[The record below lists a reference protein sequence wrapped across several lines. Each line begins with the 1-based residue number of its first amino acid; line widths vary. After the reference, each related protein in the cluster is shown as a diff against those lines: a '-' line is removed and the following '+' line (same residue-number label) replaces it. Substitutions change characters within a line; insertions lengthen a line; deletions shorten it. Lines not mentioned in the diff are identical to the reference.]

1 MKNNFFVF
9 CFISIFFFN
18 SAYAE
23 LFKFETSE
31 LKLLDNGNIIDA
43 KNGKATSSDDD
54 IEIDAKKFIYQN
66 DIKILK
72 AYNGVAL
79 IKSDGI
85 KIKFEYFEIDQEN
98 NIISTKNYTKISDLK
113 RNLSLETS
121 NISFN
126 RKLKIIESRDKSIL
140 KDNNN
145 NLLDMEYFYYEIN
158 ENILKAKDLVFK
170 DKENNI
176 SNIKLAF
183 INTKTNKLLGKDIR
197 IDLNN
202 KSFNKGND
210 PRLLGK
216 KLVYDNDNGT
226 SEISKGIFTTCK
238 KSDKCPPWQISAEK
252 IKHDKKKKIIN
263 YKNALLK
270 VYNVPVFYF
279 PKFFHPDPTV
289 KRKSGFLIPSIQS
302 SSTTGTY
309 LHLPYYQV
317 VADNKDFTIS
327 PRIFSENKI
336 LLQTEYRQV
345 NSKSD
350 SIFDFSF
357 FKEDNENSKN
367 HFFYNLNQD
376 LAFDYF
382 DSSKLKLRIER
393 TSNDTYLRAN
403 KIQSKIVKNDNVLE
417 NSLNLNLFSE
427 DLSIETDLKVYEDL
441 NKNKN
446 DRYEFILPKI
456 FLSKKIKN
464 RTNLNGNFL
473 FQSNNLIK
481 NYQTNIFEKINT
493 NDLIFKS
500 NPNIYK
506 NAFYNNYE
514 FILRNTNSSAEKSE
528 KYKNSENYYLSG
540 MFQYNSSLPL
550 INENDDFQ
558 NILTPKISFR
568 ISPDHTK
575 DEREEDSRRI
585 DINNIYG
592 LKRLQSADEDTL
604 EGGASITIGKEYS
617 RINKKTSKENLVLKL
632 ANNIRLKENN
642 DLPSNNQ
649 MGLKNSNLFGE
660 IQYNPNKFISTK
672 YNFSLKNDLD
682 DFGYENLEANFNL
695 FNFTTS
701 FEYLNEN
708 DILDKKSF
716 FLTELKYKF
725 NDSNN
730 INFSKRENNEK
741 DLTEYYKLIYEY
753 KNDCLLASIEY
764 NKNFYDDRDI
774 KPEENIFL
782 KLTIMPFGQVARTP
796 DF

>member
-1 MKNNFFVF
+1 MKSNFFVF
-9 CFISIFFFN
+9 FFICIFFSSN
-18 SAYAE
+18 AYSD

-31 LKLLDNGNIIDA
+31 LKLLDNGNIINA
-43 KNGKATSSDDD
+43 KNGKATSSDGD
-54 IEIDAKKFIYQN
+54 ITINAEKFIYQN
-66 DIKILK
+66 KTQILK
-72 AYNGVAL
+72 AYNGEAL
-79 IKSDGI
+79 IKSDDI
-85 KIKFEYFEIDQEN
+85 KIKFDYIEVDQKN
-98 NIISTKNYTKISDLK
+98 NNISTKNFTRIIDLK

-121 NISFN
+121 NINYN
-126 RKLKIIESRDKSIL
+126 RKEKIVESKNKSIL
-140 KDNNN
+140 KDTNNN
-145 NLLDMEYFYYEIN
+145 FLNMMYFYYEMDK
-158 ENILKAKDLVFK
+158 NILKVRDLVFK

-183 INTKTNKLLGKDIR
+183 INTKTNKLLGKDIK
-197 IDLNN
+197 IDLDN
-202 KSFNKGND
+202 KFFNKDND
-210 PRLLGK
+210 PRLIGK
-216 KLVYDNDNGT
+216 KLVYDNENEI
-226 SEISKGIFTTCK
+226 SEISKGIFTVCK
-238 KSDKCPPWQISAEK
+238 KSDKCPPWQISAEE
-252 IKHDKKKKIIN
+252 IKHDKKKKVIN

-270 VYNVPVFYF
+270 IYDMPVFYF

-289 KRKSGFLIPSIQS
+289 KRKSGFLVPSIQS
-302 SSTTGTY
+302 SSTSGTY

-327 PRIFSENKI
+327 PRIFAENKF

-350 SIFDFSF
+350 TIIDLSLFNE
-357 FKEDNENSKN
+357 EDKDSKN
-367 HFFYNLNQD
+367 HFFFNFNQD
-376 LAFDYF
+376 LVFDYF
-382 DSSKLKLRIER
+382 ESSKLKIKLEK

-403 KIQSKIVKNDNVLE
+403 KIKSKIVKNENVLE
-417 NSLNLNLFSE
+417 NSLDLNLFSE
-427 DLSIETDLKVYEDL
+427 DLSVETDFKVYEDL

-456 FLSKKIKN
+456 FISKKIKN
-464 RTNLNGNFL
+464 KTNLNGNFL
-473 FQSNNLIK
+473 FESNNLIK

-514 FILRNTNSSAEKSE
+514 FILRNTNSDSEKSK
-528 KYKNSENYYLSG
+528 KYKNNENYYLSG

-550 INENDDFQ
+550 IKEDKNFQ
-558 NILTPKISFR
+558 NILTPRISLR

-575 DEREEDSRRI
+575 NETKEDSRRI

-592 LKRLQSADEDTL
+592 LKRLQSSDEDTL

-617 RINKKTSKENLVLKL
+617 RINKETSKENLAIKL
-632 ANNIRLKENN
+632 ANNIRLKENK
-642 DLPSNNQ
+642 DFPAHNQ

-660 IQYNPNKFISTK
+660 VQYNPNKFLSTK

-682 DFGYENLEANFNL
+682 NFAYENLEANFNI

-708 DILDKKSF
+708 EIINKKSY

-725 NDSNN
+725 DDSKS

-753 KNDCLLASIEY
+753 KNDCLSASIEY

-782 KLTIMPFGQVARTP
+782 KLNIMPFGQIARTP
-796 DF
+796 DL